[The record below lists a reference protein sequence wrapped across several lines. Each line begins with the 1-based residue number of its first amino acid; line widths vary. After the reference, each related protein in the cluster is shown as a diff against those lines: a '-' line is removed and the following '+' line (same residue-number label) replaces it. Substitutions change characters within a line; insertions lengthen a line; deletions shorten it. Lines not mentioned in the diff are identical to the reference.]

1 MHVSISWSEFEQA
14 QPFAAKMMRSSINKK
29 RVAHAYLFE
38 GERGTGK
45 RDVSTLMAES
55 LFCERPENILPCGS
69 CINCKRIK
77 NGNHPDVHV
86 VEPDGLSIKIDQ
98 IRSLRTEFSKS
109 GVESKKKL
117 YVIIEAEKMTIS
129 AANSLLKF
137 LEEPHSE
144 TTAILITEQPQQILP
159 TILSRCQ
166 MISFK
171 SLPAVYFSEKLQ
183 KAGVHPVKAPLL
195 ASITNNLQE
204 ALELNDDDW
213 FAQARKIVLKL
224 YEVLKKNP
232 LYALTALQ
240 DEWIVHFK
248 EKAQI
253 DMGLNL
259 LLLIY
264 KDVLYIQM
272 GKDQQLVYADQRN
285 IFETDAL
292 HISSRRLSE
301 QMTAILEAKR
311 KLNANMNPQ
320 LLMEQ
325 LVLNL
330 QGGPSFV

>member
-1 MHVSISWSEFEQA
+1 MSLTWLEFEQE
-14 QPFAAKMMRSSINKK
+14 QPYAAKMMRNSLEKN
-29 RVAHAYLFE
+29 RVSHAYLFE
-38 GERGTGK
+38 GEKGTGK
-45 RDVSTLMAES
+45 RAASMLIVKS
-55 LFCERPENILPCGS
+55 LFCEEQENSNIACGQ
-69 CINCKRIK
+69 CVNCKRIES
-77 NGNHPDVHV
+77 GNHPDVHL

-117 YVIIEAEKMTIS
+117 YVIIDAEKMTIP

-137 LEEPHSE
+137 LEEPNSE
-144 TTAILITEQPQQILP
+144 TTAILVTEQPQQILP

-166 MISFK
+166 SVSFK
-171 SLPAVYFSEKLQ
+171 SIPSEVLSAKLQ
-183 KAGVHPVKAPLL
+183 KSGVHPVKAQLL
-195 ASITNNLQE
+195 AAVTNNMQE
-204 ALELNDDDW
+204 AFYLNDDDW
-213 FAQARKIVLKL
+213 FAQARNIVLKL
-224 YEVLKKNP
+224 YEDMKQAP
-232 LYALTALQ
+232 LYAMTSLQ
-240 DEWIVHFK
+240 NEWIVHFK
-248 EKAQI
+248 EKAQL

-264 KDVLYIQM
+264 KDVLYIQL
-272 GKDQQLVYADQRN
+272 GKGQQLAYPDQQN
-285 IFETDAL
+285 MFETDAL
-292 HISSRRLSE
+292 QTSSRKLSA